1 MKLYREH
8 VASKKSVDLLSQED
22 RYVYQLSLNERLATK
37 VNVMRYIGSFSD
49 NIDSIKPVSG

>member
-49 NIDSIKPVSG
+49 NIDSIQPVSG